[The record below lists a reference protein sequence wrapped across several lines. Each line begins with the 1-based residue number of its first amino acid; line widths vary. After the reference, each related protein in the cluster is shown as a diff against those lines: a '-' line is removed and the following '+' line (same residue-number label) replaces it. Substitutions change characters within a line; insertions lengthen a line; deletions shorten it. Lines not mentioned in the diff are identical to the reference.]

1 MVISA
6 QKLTLDEYLAYDD
19 GTNARY
25 ELVDGE
31 LLPMSLGTGKH
42 TAIIRLLSKR
52 LDQAIEELG
61 QDWVA
66 VPVMVGV
73 RSPRGTR
80 WDTVRI
86 PDITVLPATQL
97 KALENRECVIDLHEP
112 PPLMVVEVVSES
124 TKSTDY
130 RAKWVE
136 YAALDIA
143 EYWIVDPL
151 DTCVTVCVLEEG
163 RYRDVV
169 LRPQGEVESPLLP
182 GLKLTAEQVLTA

>member
-1 MVISA
+1 QFFNCLI
-6 QKLTLDEYLAYDD
+6 Q
-19 GTNARY
+19 
-25 ELVDGE
+25 
-31 LLPMSLGTGKH
+31 SL
-42 TAIIRLLSKR
+42 
-52 LDQAIEELG
+52 EELG

-136 YAALDIA
+136 YAALDIS

-151 DTCVTVCVLEEG
+151 DSCVTVCVLEEG